1 MTVQHELRTEDKQL
15 DINISEMQTKLAKII
30 EQNTVGNEDCP
41 TVIESLSLF
50 RREVVAEPCA
60 CTIEPSVLFVVQ
72 GTKQLLVGEQNLT
85 YDTQHFLLNSLD
97 MPASSQVVD
106 ASLDN
111 PCLGLMLKIDMQ
123 LMADIIAQNGMNPPH
138 DNTINGSSAIG
149 AVTVDLLAPFIRLL
163 GLLNE
168 PEAIKTLSPLIVREI
183 HYRLLTSELAGRIWQ
198 IALSGNQANRISKAI
213 SWLRRH
219 YSEPLNIEEL
229 AAHVQMSTTTLYH
242 HFRKHTSMSP
252 LQYQKWLRLNEA
264 QRLMLNNNSDASSA
278 AFQVGYESPSHFSR
292 DYTRLF
298 GMSPKRHIEIL
309 RKGVNQ

>member
-1 MTVQHELRTEDKQL
+1 MTVQHEPRTEDKQL

-30 EQNTVGNEDCP
+30 EQNTVGNEDCL

-60 CTIEPSVLFVVQ
+60 CTIEPSVLFVAQ
-72 GTKQLLVGEQNLT
+72 GTKQLLVGEQNFT

-138 DNTINGSSAIG
+138 DNTISGSSAIG
-149 AVTVDLLAPFIRLL
+149 AVTADLLAPFIRLL

-292 DYTRLF
+292 EYTRLF

-309 RKGVNQ
+309 RKGTNQ

>member
-1 MTVQHELRTEDKQL
+1 MTAQHESKAENRQL
-15 DINISEMQTKLAKII
+15 DMNISNMQSKLAKII
-30 EQNTVGNEDCP
+30 EQKTVGNEDSS
-41 TVIESLSLF
+41 TSIESLSLF
-50 RREVVAEPCA
+50 RREVITEPCA
-60 CTIEPSVLFVVQ
+60 CAIEPSVLFVVQ
-72 GTKQLLVGEQNLT
+72 GSKQLLVGEQIFI

-106 ASLDN
+106 ASLDK

-123 LMADIIAQNGMNPPH
+123 LMADIIAQNDMNPPH
-138 DNTINGSSAIG
+138 DDSGNGSSAIG
-149 AVTVDLLAPFIRLL
+149 TVKENLLVPLIRLL
-163 GLLNE
+163 DLLDE

-213 SWLRRH
+213 GWLRVH

-229 AAHVQMSTTTLYH
+229 ASYIQMSTTTLYH

-264 QRLMLNNNSDASSA
+264 QRLMLNENSEASSA

-292 DYTRLF
+292 EYTRLF
-298 GMSPKRHIEIL
+298 GISPKRHIEVL
-309 RKGVNQ
+309 RKGANQ